1 MTAFVVP
8 ESTVAEKRKDA
19 ENRFEF
25 KLREKGKT
33 FSVPKMEFLSRPAT
47 KYLGEKYATTSEAD
61 LLRGLIKIEAPD
73 AFDIVDKFEDDQAIE
88 LSVAWAAA
96 SKITPGESEASE
108 IS

>member
-8 ESTVAEKRKDA
+8 ESTVAEKRKDE

-73 AFDIVDKFEDDQAIE
+73 AFDIVDKMEDDQAIE
-88 LSVAWAAA
+88 LSIAWAAA
-96 SKITPGESEASE
+96 SKVDAGESTASDA
-108 IS
+108 S